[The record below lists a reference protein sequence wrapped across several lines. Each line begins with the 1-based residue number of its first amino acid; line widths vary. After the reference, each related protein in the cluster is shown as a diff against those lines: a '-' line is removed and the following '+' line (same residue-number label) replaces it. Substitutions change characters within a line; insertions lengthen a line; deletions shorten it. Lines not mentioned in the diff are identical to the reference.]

1 MLLQYTFKDLGVLK
15 DFYVKTLTDSSLE
28 FGEPI
33 DDLSEVIC
41 SRFLEYLS
49 NQNVDGSKE
58 LTKGFISGFGI
69 ENNTFIHEDKKYR
82 LCPIEKDFG
91 YEGFLLQVFSL
102 KEYVT
107 VCEIYTIM
115 EFLSIYKI
123 ITKQHIK

>member
-1 MLLQYTFKDLGVLK
+1 MLLQYTFKDLEVLK
-15 DFYVKTLTDSSLE
+15 DSYVKTLTDSSLE

-49 NQNVDGSKE
+49 NQKIDGSKE
-58 LTKGFISGFGI
+58 LTKAFISGFGI
-69 ENNTFIHEDKKYR
+69 ENNTFTYDDMKYR

-91 YEGFLLQVFSL
+91 YEGFLFQVFSGTH
-102 KEYVT
+102 YIT
-107 VCEIYTIM
+107 VLEIFTVM

-123 ITKQHIK
+123 ITKQQIK